1 MAKFRKRAAWLFKG
15 ASKLPAGGKKGV
27 RAGVTGKVR
36 MKIGDRTYKRV
47 SVHTRKVPHPNKSA
61 AANYRRMV
69 GETASEKA
77 SGIPGARVV
86 KQKVWWKFGQEGFE
100 DYESQ
105 PVWSVYKPNGGD

>member
-1 MAKFRKRAAWLFKG
+1 MAKFRKKAPWLFKG
-15 ASKLPAGGKKGV
+15 ATAAPSGGKKY
-27 RAGVTGKVR
+27 RREGVTGKDR
-36 MKIGDRTYKRV
+36 MKMGDKTYKRV

-69 GETASEKA
+69 GQTASEKA
-77 SGIPGARVV
+77 SGIPGAKVV

-100 DYESQ
+100 DYEYQ